1 MDVPSLDKL
10 RKIAGMLGS
19 EHAGE
24 RAAAALKATAMLKA
38 AGVSWGQID
47 LARGTSYATLDQGH
61 MANYWQSMYQ
71 GERAQSERRAAEI
84 QKLKREVD
92 RLKSMWPQGEPP
104 KRRPNKP
111 KVVREAEQDSLLDYD
126 KMLRE
131 KIAAAVEAAAS
142 GELMLGRGTLAFF
155 RRVMLDPEWTDA
167 DRGAVEKTLRWV
179 YAKAG
184 G

>member
-1 MDVPSLDKL
+1 MDGASLDKL

-24 RAAAALKATAMLKA
+24 RAAAALKGTALLKA
-38 AGVSWGQID
+38 AGMTWGQID
-47 LARGTSYATLDQGH
+47 LVKSTSPHMIDQG
-61 MANYWQSMYQ
+61 ALAGYWEMMYR
-71 GERAQSERRAAEI
+71 GERDRSTRLATDI

-111 KVVREAEQDSLLDYD
+111 KVVREAEQESLLDYD

-131 KIAAAVEAAAS
+131 QIAMVLEAGKS
-142 GELMLGRGTLAFF
+142 GDLLLSETVLRLF
-155 RRVMLDPEWTDA
+155 RVVMHKTAWTDD
-167 DRGAVEKTLRWV
+167 DRHAIEKTLRWV

>member
-1 MDVPSLDKL
+1 MDGASLDKL

-24 RAAAALKATAMLKA
+24 RAAAALKGTALLKA
-38 AGVSWGQID
+38 AGMTWGQIGLSNGAASAVD
-47 LARGTSYATLDQGH
+47 DGALVH
-61 MANYWQSMYQ
+61 YWQSMYR
-71 GERAQSERRAAEI
+71 GERDRSTRLATDI

-111 KVVREAEQDSLLDYD
+111 KVVREAEQESLLDYD

-131 KIAAAVEAAAS
+131 QIAMALEAAES
-142 GELMLGRGTLAFF
+142 GELLITETVHRLF
-155 RRVMLDPEWTDA
+155 RVVMHKATWTDD
-167 DRGAVEKTLRWV
+167 DRSAVEKTLRWV
-179 YAKAG
+179 CAKAG